1 MFTPLDMPTISAKT
15 FQDETSYYLSR
26 ASFNQ
31 KPVHIIS
38 TPGDAVLLN
47 GQVYD
52 NLTET
57 LLLLDIPGMR
67 EHLLEGCSIPI
78 EECED
83 FAW

>member
-1 MFTPLDMPTISAKT
+1 MLIPFDMPSITGKT
-15 FQDETSYYLSR
+15 FQDEISYFLPR

-38 TPGDAVLLN
+38 TPGDAVLLS
-47 GQVYD
+47 GQAYD

-57 LLLLDIPGMR
+57 LFLLDVPGML
-67 EHLLEGCSIPI
+67 EHLLEGCSVPI